1 MKKILVGTI
10 LTLCILLLATCQRLV
25 ESPNAAAKLELTATV
40 LEYTSVK
47 TEFGNAS
54 LKNLVTDGT
63 ANVFNN
69 HTATLGRVLFYDKSL
84 SINNAVSCGSCHNQ
98 ANGFAD
104 GKKHSMGFGG
114 KILSRNTPA
123 ILKTIAGTGLFW
135 DLRAANALKLSLEPV
150 FNHLEMGIVNEE
162 MLLEKVSSQDYYPA
176 LFEKAYGSTEI
187 NKDKIAKAIAVFM
200 NSIFTPDL
208 RTLVDSKQWKDT
220 YEKSALISLG
230 KELYFSNRTK
240 CAVCHSAS
248 LSSIGGGYSGVNSPV
263 RGSAN
268 IGLDLAYNDNGVSE
282 GNFKIPDLI
291 NVALT
296 APYMHDGR
304 YNTLEEVVEH
314 YNSRIK
320 KHPKLS
326 NDLMSNG
333 EPLRLNLSEIE
344 KQALV
349 AFLKSLNDDYTAKDP
364 KFSDP
369 FKY

>member
-1 MKKILVGTI
+1 MKKLLVGTI
-10 LTLCILLLATCQRLV
+10 LTLFLLSMATCQRIV
-25 ESPNAAAKLELTATV
+25 DSPNSAAKLELPATV
-40 LEYTSVK
+40 FDYITIK
-47 TEFGNAS
+47 TQFGNTS
-54 LKNLVTDGT
+54 LKHMANDGT
-63 ANVFNN
+63 ADVFNN
-69 HTATLGRVLFYDKSL
+69 HTATLGRVLFYDQSL
-84 SINNAVSCGSCHNQ
+84 SINNSVSCGSCHNQ
-98 ANGFAD
+98 AKGFTD

-135 DLRAANALKLSLEPV
+135 DLRASNALALSLEPV

-200 NSIFTPDL
+200 NSLFTPDL
-208 RTLVDSKQWKDT
+208 RTLVDSKQWKDA
-220 YEKSALISLG
+220 YEKSALVNLG
-230 KELYFSNRTK
+230 KDLYFSNRTK

-248 LSSIGGGYSGVNSPV
+248 LSFGGGYAGTNSPV
-263 RGSAN
+263 MGSAN
-268 IGLDLAYNDNGVSE
+268 IGLDQAYNDNGVSE

-291 NVALT
+291 NVGLS

-320 KHPKLS
+320 KHPKLAA
-326 NDLMSNG
+326 DLMSNG

-349 AFLKSLNDDYTAKDP
+349 AFLKSLNDDYTIKDP

-369 FKY
+369 FKH